1 MRFYGLAV
9 ALICGACI
17 SAAAPG
23 ARQSKE
29 FDLEIKLKDPYNPE
43 LSVMTLVRLDEP
55 FVVRVGVG
63 KVTNVFWGELH
74 PPKDGVYRL
83 ELSICEWESAT
94 SNLTGTTAYDLKLGE
109 GQAGGFVSGFVYSRE
124 VVVREHVA
132 DKRGD

>member
-43 LSVMTLVRLDEP
+43 LSVMTLVRLDDP

-74 PPKDGVYRL
+74 PPKGGVSTGAFHLRVGIGDIESDGDDSV
-83 ELSICEWESAT
+83 
-94 SNLTGTTAYDLKLGE
+94 
-109 GQAGGFVSGFVYSRE
+109 
-124 VVVREHVA
+124 
-132 DKRGD
+132 